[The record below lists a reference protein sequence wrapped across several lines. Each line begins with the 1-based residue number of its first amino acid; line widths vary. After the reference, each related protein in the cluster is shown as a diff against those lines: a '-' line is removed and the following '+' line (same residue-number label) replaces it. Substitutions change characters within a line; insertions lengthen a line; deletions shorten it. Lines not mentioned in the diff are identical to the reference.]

1 MEKFI
6 IYKRVSTDSQA
17 KSGHG
22 LNAQQRDIEIYFAN
36 FADTPYTVLKEFT
49 EIASGASSD
58 RPLFD
63 QAVQLAR
70 KTGAT
75 LIASKLD
82 RFSRKVSVIASLMD
96 DSKLN
101 LRVAAMPTADKF
113 QLHIYAALAE
123 QERDFISIRTKA
135 ALKEVKN
142 KGVKLGGARPGQD
155 KLHKAKKDK
164 ADANALKIA
173 PIINSSRK
181 DGKSYQ
187 FIADTLNALKVK
199 TATGGLWYMATVRRY
214 DLRLQNLSN

>member
-75 LIASKLD
+75 LIASK
-82 RFSRKVSVIASLMD
+82 FS
-96 DSKLN
+96 
-101 LRVAAMPTADKF
+101 F
-113 QLHIYAALAE
+113 
-123 QERDFISIRTKA
+123 DFT
-135 ALKEVKN
+135 
-142 KGVKLGGARPGQD
+142 
-155 KLHKAKKDK
+155 
-164 ADANALKIA
+164 
-173 PIINSSRK
+173 INS
-181 DGKSYQ
+181 
-187 FIADTLNALKVK
+187 F
-199 TATGGLWYMATVRRY
+199 
-214 DLRLQNLSN
+214 SNQSLYTSSFDCS